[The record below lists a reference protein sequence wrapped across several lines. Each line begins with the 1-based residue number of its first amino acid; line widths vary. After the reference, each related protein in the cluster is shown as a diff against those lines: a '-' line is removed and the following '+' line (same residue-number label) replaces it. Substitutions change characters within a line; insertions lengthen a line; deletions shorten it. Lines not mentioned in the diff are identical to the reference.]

1 VAIRWEGMSETFLH
15 YLYFRSVGDAASVG
29 AELRARGFGTEE
41 RLSADGDNW
50 LVLARHTVAPSS
62 DEVSAARAL
71 MQQVARSHGGEY
83 SGSEVDLT
91 A

>member
-1 VAIRWEGMSETFLH
+1 MTETLLH
-15 YLYFRSVGDAASVG
+15 YLYFRSMGDAARVG
-29 AELRARGFGTEE
+29 EELRARGFATEE

-50 LVLARHTVAPSS
+50 LVLARHTLAPSS
-62 DEVSAARAL
+62 DAMAAARAL
-71 MQQVARSHGGEY
+71 MEKVALAHAGEY